1 MAAATAS
8 DQTAL
13 IKLSAEAAKTFTA
26 AFYTALDNDRA
37 QLSKFYGPNAGIV
50 WNGNPVSS
58 GAEFTAFYAKMP
70 PTKFEV
76 QSYDAQPIKP
86 DGRGSCS
93 FLLLVSGQVRIG
105 TEEPSSS
112 SSSSPSSA
120 PPLRGFSDTFVM
132 QPDIKEPT
140 RFLIS
145 TQGFRLVV

>member
-1 MAAATAS
+1 MGPPPHT
-8 DQTAL
+8 
-13 IKLSAEAAKTFTA
+13 AAKTFTTE
-26 AFYTALDNDRA
+26 FYTALDNDRA
-37 QLSKFYGPNAGIV
+37 QLSRFYGPNAGIV

-105 TEEPSSS
+105 PEGSSS
-112 SSSSPSSA
+112 SSTPASSA
-120 PPLRGFSDTFVM
+120 PPVRGFSDTFVM

-140 RFLIS
+140 RFLIA